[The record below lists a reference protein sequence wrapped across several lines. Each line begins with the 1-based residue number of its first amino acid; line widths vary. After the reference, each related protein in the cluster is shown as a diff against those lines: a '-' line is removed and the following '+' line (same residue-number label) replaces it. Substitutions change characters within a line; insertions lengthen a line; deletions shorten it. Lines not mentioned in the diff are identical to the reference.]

1 MIHLVANTNNIVDAY
16 LIQEKFLKYKPEI
29 LYKNYTRLV
38 DKKIRIEKVYLTAI
52 TIGDNDAI

>member
-1 MIHLVANTNNIVDAY
+1 MIHLVANTNSIVDAY

-38 DKKIRIEKVYLTAI
+38 DKKRKVERVYLTAI
-52 TIGDNDAI
+52 TIGDENAI